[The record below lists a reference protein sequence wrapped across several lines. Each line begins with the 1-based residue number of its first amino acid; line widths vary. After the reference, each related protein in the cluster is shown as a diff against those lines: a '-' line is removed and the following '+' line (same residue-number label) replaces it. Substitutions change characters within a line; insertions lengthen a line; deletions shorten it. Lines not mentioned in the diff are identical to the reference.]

1 MAKARVKVIC
11 IEGRQVADD
20 VYNATGEYTMDE
32 TRAKRYPNHFEIIG
46 KVAAKKRKAVSN
58 KNAGATEDK

>member
-1 MAKARVKVIC
+1 MGKVKVLC

-32 TRAKRYPNHFEIIG
+32 VRAKKYPNYFQIIG
-46 KVAAKKRKAVSN
+46 KVAAKKRKAVAN
-58 KNAGATEDK
+58 KNAGTVEDK

>member
-1 MAKARVKVIC
+1 MGKVKVLC

-32 TRAKRYPNHFEIIG
+32 IRAKRYPNHFEIIG
-46 KVAAKKRKAVSN
+46 KVAAKKRKAASN

>member
-1 MAKARVKVIC
+1 MAKVKVRC
-11 IEGRQVADD
+11 TDGRQVGDD

-32 TRAKRYPNHFEIIG
+32 TRAKKYPNHFEIIG
-46 KVAAKKRKAVSN
+46 KVAPKKRKAASN